1 MISQCGIFYFLPEDF
16 IVRSMFL
23 YYTYYPQCHFYFP
36 ISATEKVC
44 LTVNGFQGFLEVC
57 NLNKCLLF
65 VTFLKDIS
73 MSRLMTGSRNHS
85 ETFNMAFLDLEEIK
99 PKMLQS
105 YVFNVTSILL
115 LKGWG
120 DGYVVLV

>member
-1 MISQCGIFYFLPEDF
+1 
-16 IVRSMFL
+16 
-23 YYTYYPQCHFYFP
+23 
-36 ISATEKVC
+36 
-44 LTVNGFQGFLEVC
+44 
-57 NLNKCLLF
+57 
-65 VTFLKDIS
+65 

-105 YVFNVTSILL
+105 YVFNITSILL

-120 DGYVVLV
+120 GGVCIVLV